1 MAAIRGIFAVL
12 IGVAVA
18 GVIGGAYDYLKLS
31 LIPDPVEWTF
41 IWPYVFMGAGALS
54 SIIAVVLYARW
65 SRPAGST
72 ADKKPPQR
80 AAAKGKDAR
89 SSAFA
94 TSKDVPG
101 MPTFDVDK
109 IRTENAKKEQG
120 KQ

>member
-31 LIPDPVEWTF
+31 LIPNPAEWAF

-65 SRPAGST
+65 SRPTDSVAG
-72 ADKKPPQR
+72 KKPPQR
-80 AAAKGKDAR
+80 TATKSA
-89 SSAFA
+89 SSSGSTFT
-94 TSKDVPG
+94 TSKEVPG
-101 MPTFDVDK
+101 MPTFDVNK
-109 IRTENAKKEQG
+109 LKGESAKKEQG